1 MQSPDN
7 QWTANFNLATEANNT
22 LTILNAAFNKHNI
35 FFVPYSYVNSCLVQD
50 FEVHTTNLS
59 IEDRRKEQQQ
69 NSTLK
74 EDAYHIYVTDPSSTF
89 VSGNEF
95 EVPNNFFSLAGSRNG
110 VLSNNTEIVVHEAG
124 HNFGLV
130 HTFTG
135 SSPGQMSC
143 NENTSTCSVSNVPSC
158 ECCGDYVCDTPF
170 NTDADIVLSGC
181 SHPTLPESIWRNFMS
196 LINSASDPSCR
207 NLFTEEQAKRMRVY
221 LKQAPVLQA
230 MQILPVKYPSSTPG
244 AFSGNIIV
252 ESGELVIDQDLSMMP
267 GTSITVKKGASL
279 IVKATITGACGQMW
293 QGIIVESDKTDLNQ
307 SPTLQGSVKI
317 ISGGKIEHARVGVDI
332 LDPVVVGSGG
342 GIINTSTAFFVNNT
356 IGVRFAPY
364 ERAGLVN
371 GAIGQLPN
379 KSSISTTVF
388 TTDADYRGDPM
399 VSPVHIEMTGI
410 FGLPI
415 KVSLFRDLRASCTSS
430 SIGISSMSGGF
441 NANYS
446 QFENLK
452 FGILTDK
459 LTVGSGSFRAE
470 FCKFQGCVTGISADM
485 LESSFVVRDN
495 TFRLQSISTTCDA
508 TNTQL
513 LGIAV
518 NGATKDMTCTN
529 NIFQNTNPVSNTV
542 TRTTGT
548 HCTGIGTFFNQIKGN
563 QFIEVNV
570 GNLTSGKNADIFD
583 GLVYFCNTHT
593 NDAIFTGTNYRFDGQ
608 VRKTQGDQISA
619 NIVAPT
625 GNIFSTSTNGTRRV
639 DNTGGDVNYYFY
651 EFDGD
656 QEPLKPVLSTGITE
670 IGVEDINA
678 ACLPTTEP
686 CNPPC
691 NELALTDAKNA
702 FLSQKSLLQQK
713 QVQFNA
719 SNDPLIRAALEREMV
734 IHQQKMNQESGKVLR
749 YYAQDSTQLLV
760 DSLLRWY
767 YLIET
772 TESWTT
778 LAKHH
783 YFNHD
788 SVAFD
793 AVWGAIPVHF
803 NLSGDALASYQRINS
818 FFSLMRQP
826 VLTANSYDKL
836 PATTI
841 AQLNALIT
849 DCDEAS
855 FLAKAILRRNGV
867 TAAVNCQ
874 VGRMEPRSEDTQL
887 KGNLSNLILVP
898 NPAQD
903 QVTFIAD
910 PNTHAKELVIV
921 DALGRI
927 HISYPINPNEV
938 YIQVNTST
946 LPTGLYQVLLVGQ
959 IGVQSGRLMIQ
970 RN

>member
-1 MQSPDN
+1 
-7 QWTANFNLATEANNT
+7 
-22 LTILNAAFNKHNI
+22 
-35 FFVPYSYVNSCLVQD
+35 
-50 FEVHTTNLS
+50 
-59 IEDRRKEQQQ
+59 
-69 NSTLK
+69 
-74 EDAYHIYVTDPSSTF
+74 
-89 VSGNEF
+89 
-95 EVPNNFFSLAGSRNG
+95 VPNNFFSLTGSRNG
-110 VLSNNTEIVVHEAG
+110 VLSNNTEILVHEAG
-124 HNFGLV
+124 HNLGLV

-135 SSPGQMSC
+135 SAGIGGQGQC
-143 NENTSTCSVSNVPSC
+143 DETTSTCSGSIDAC
-158 ECCGDYVCDTPF
+158 DCCGDYVCDTPI
-170 NTDADIVLSGC
+170 NSSSIIDLDSGC
-181 SHPTLPESIWRNFMS
+181 SHPTEPPTIARNFMT
-196 LINSASDPSCR
+196 LVNINAACR
-207 NLFTEEQAKRMRVY
+207 NQFTEGQAKRMRVY
-221 LKQAPVLQA
+221 LEQAPVLQA

-244 AFSGNIIV
+244 AISGNIIV
-252 ESGELVIDQDLSMMP
+252 ESGELVIDQDLSMLP

-279 IVKATITGACGQMW
+279 VVKATITGACGQMW

-307 SPTLQGSVKI
+307 LPTLQGSVTI
-317 ISGGKIEHARVGVDI
+317 NSGGRIEHARVGVDI
-332 LDPVVVGSGG
+332 SDPIVLGSGG
-342 GIINTSTAFFVNNT
+342 GIINTSTAFFINNT

-364 ERAGLVN
+364 ERAGFVN
-371 GAIGQLPN
+371 GAIVQLPN

-388 TTDADYRGDPM
+388 TTNADYRGDPM
-399 VSPVHIEMTGI
+399 VSPVHIEMKQI

-415 KVSLFRDLRASCTSS
+415 RVSLFRDQRASCTSS

-459 LTVGSGSFRAE
+459 LTVGSGSFRTE

-495 TFRLQSISTTCDA
+495 TFRLQSISTPCDA
-508 TNTQL
+508 INTRL

-518 NGATKDMTCTN
+518 NGITKDMTCTN
-529 NIFQNTNPVSNTV
+529 NIFQNTNPISNTV

-570 GNLTSGKNADIFD
+570 GNKTSGKNGDDID
-583 GLVYFCNTHT
+583 GLVYFCNAHT
-593 NDAIFTGTNYRFDGQ
+593 NDAVFTGTNYRFDGQ
-608 VRKTQGDQISA
+608 VRKTQGDQIDN
-619 NIVAPT
+619 NIFPT
-625 GNIFSTSTNGTRRV
+625 GNIFSTIGTIGTNRV
-639 DNTGGDVNYYFY
+639 ENNGDDINYYFY
-651 EFDGD
+651 ELDGD
-656 QEPLKPVLSTGITE
+656 QDPLEPIFSTGTNAL
-670 IGVEDINA
+670 GLEDINA

-691 NELALTDAKNA
+691 NEVALTDAKNA

-713 QVQFNA
+713 QIQLNA
-719 SNDPLIRAALEREMV
+719 SQDPLVRPVLEQA
-734 IHQQKMNQESGKVLR
+734 ITLHQQKMNQESGKVLR

-772 TESWTT
+772 MESWTT

-783 YFNHD
+783 FFTRNT
-788 SVAFD
+788 VAFD
-793 AVWGAIPVHF
+793 AIWGAIPVHF
-803 NLSGDALASYQRINS
+803 NLGDAALASYNRINS

-841 AQLNALIT
+841 AALNALIT

-867 TAAVNCQ
+867 MAAVNCQ

-887 KGNLSNLILVP
+887 KGNLSTLILVP

-903 QVTFIAD
+903 QVTLLAD
-910 PNTHAKELVIV
+910 PSTHAKELLVM

-927 HISYPINPNEV
+927 HIAYPISPNEV
-938 YIQVNTST
+938 YIQLNTST

-959 IGVQSGRLMIQ
+959 VGVQSGRLMIQ